1 MKDYDYDDYEYQ
13 ELLAEHRNTKRN
25 NKYYAQGDPEAPE
38 PDEDGDEE

>member
-1 MKDYDYDDYEYQ
+1 MKNYNYDDYEYQ
-13 ELLAEHRNTKRN
+13 ELLAERRNTKQN